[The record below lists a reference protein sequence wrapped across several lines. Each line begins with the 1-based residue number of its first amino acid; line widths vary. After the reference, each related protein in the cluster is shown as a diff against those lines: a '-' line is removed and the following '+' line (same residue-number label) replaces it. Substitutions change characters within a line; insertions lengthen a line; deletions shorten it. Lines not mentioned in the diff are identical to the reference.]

1 MKKIILILLICPLL
15 GCSGYKPL
23 FSTNNFDFHIE
34 EIINVNNDQITR
46 NLKKKVKNYSV
57 ENKKK
62 SLTLKINSEKQE
74 SVISKDSKGD
84 PLIFE
89 IILKSII
96 EVIHKNEKISN
107 FTLTESFTYNNQ
119 SNKFEMSQYKKNV
132 ENELLN
138 KIVENLI
145 LNLQSL

>member
-1 MKKIILILLICPLL
+1 M
-15 GCSGYKPL
+15 
-23 FSTNNFDFHIE
+23 
-34 EIINVNNDQITR
+34 
-46 NLKKKVKNYSV
+46 
-57 ENKKK
+57 
-62 SLTLKINSEKQE
+62 
-74 SVISKDSKGD
+74 
-84 PLIFE
+84 IFE